1 MKLKRD
7 IVKILS
13 LALGLAVGVVLIA
26 KVCFEL
32 QYDSFYEDRER
43 VYKIM
48 TGVVRHDE
56 DPLNADQISGAVAP
70 GFKEFVPGVEA
81 ATRVTPVFNNST
93 YYTEDNNKFTA
104 ALLLADTSFFDIF
117 TREIYAGDPHKAF
130 SEWGKVMV
138 SLSFAQKLGG
148 TEEVVGKTIYNES
161 LPKAKFTIEG
171 VYEDFPKNSTFAGT
185 DILLSLPTYAK
196 NSTENWLGNDR
207 YYGYVKLEPGVDPDN
222 LADAIHAM
230 QEKNQPLEELEQ
242 SGLKLW
248 YWLQRADRQHLL
260 YSSTNRNMVIMLS
273 IVALLL
279 IAAASVNYILNTI
292 SSVVQRAKEIGVRKC
307 YGAGSGS
314 IMGLILRE
322 AATNVAISA
331 VLAIGMVLAM
341 EKMVERLLDASL
353 ASLFTPA
360 SIASAVAV
368 CGIMLLVSG
377 LIPAKIFMGIPV
389 STAFRNYRET
399 KRRWKLIFLG
409 VQFTFTV
416 FLACAVTI
424 FGKQYNMMLNEDMGY
439 EYDNLLVAYLP
450 GTPTED
456 FFKVQDKL
464 ASMPEV
470 VGCELV
476 SDIPMMGS
484 SGNNVYLPGAEKE
497 LFNISDQYYSTVGTA
512 ELLGIEFIEGGEAQT
527 PKEIAVSR
535 SFVEKMQQFT
545 DWSDGAIGKA
555 VIMTEHSAHKDD
567 IYTICG
573 VYEDYKIG
581 ALVSDDRPSVRF
593 GALQGDKH
601 VYFNYILVKLSRL
614 DANAIARVQEA
625 INEILPDKSLE
636 IASYREGMLEQFSEV
651 KKVKDSILLGGLV
664 SLIISLMGL
673 IGYIKDETSRRSS
686 EMAIRK
692 INGALPGEIM
702 GLFVKGIIP
711 LVVVAS
717 LLGNIA
723 AHLASDIALEMFE
736 QKTHIGLWIYIICDI
751 TVILIVLATV
761 IINSIRVSRA
771 NPVVSLSKGE

>member
-13 LALGLAVGVVLIA
+13 LALGLAAGVVLIA

-32 QYDSFYEDRER
+32 QYDSYYDDQER

-48 TGVVRHDE
+48 TGYVRNDE
-56 DPLNADQISGAVAP
+56 DPLNADKTSGAVAP

-81 ATRVTPVFNNST
+81 ATRVTGVFNNST
-93 YYTEDNNKFTA
+93 YYTEENNKFTA
-104 ALLLADTSFFDIF
+104 GLLLADTSFFDIF
-117 TREIYAGDPHKAF
+117 TREIFAGDPHKVF

-138 SLSFAQKLGG
+138 SYSFAQKLGG
-148 TEEVVGKTIYNES
+148 AENAVGKTIYNES

-171 VYEDFPKNSTFAGT
+171 VYEDFPKNCSFAGT
-185 DILLSLPTYAK
+185 DILLSLPTYSK
-196 NSTENWLGNDR
+196 SSTENWIGNDR
-207 YYGYVKLEPGVDPDN
+207 YHGYVKLEPGVNPDN

-230 QEKNQPLEELEQ
+230 QQKNQPMEELEQ

-248 YWLQRADRQHLL
+248 YWLQRADRQHLM

-292 SSVVQRAKEIGVRKC
+292 SSVVQRAKEIGVMKC

-314 IMGLILRE
+314 IIGMILKE

-331 VLAIGMVLAM
+331 LLALGIIMAM
-341 EKMVERLLDASL
+341 QKMIERLLDATL

-368 CGIMLLVSG
+368 SGVMLLVSG

-399 KRRWKLIFLG
+399 KRRWKLLFLG
-409 VQFTFTV
+409 VQFTFTI

-450 GTPTED
+450 GAPSED

-476 SDIPMMGS
+476 SDIPMIGS

-497 LFNISDQYYSTVGTA
+497 LFNVSDQYYSTVGTA
-512 ELLGIEFIEGGEAQT
+512 ELLGIEFIEGREAQT

-535 SFVEKMQQFT
+535 TFVEKMQQFT
-545 DWSDGAIGKA
+545 DWSDGAIGKS

-581 ALVSDDRPSVRF
+581 VLVSDDRPSVRF
-593 GALQGDKH
+593 GAQPGDKH
-601 VYFNYILVKLSRL
+601 IYFNFILVKLSHL
-614 DANAIARVQEA
+614 NANAIARVQGA
-625 INEILPDKSLE
+625 INEMLPDKSLE
-636 IASYREGMLEQFSEV
+636 IASYRDGMLEQFSDV
-651 KKVKDSILLGGLV
+651 KKVKDSILLSGLV

-702 GLFVKGIIP
+702 GLFVKGIVP
-711 LVVVAS
+711 LVLVAA

-723 AHLASDIALEMFE
+723 AHFVGDTVLQMFE
-736 QKTHIGLWIYIICDI
+736 QKTQIGVWIYIICDI
-751 TVILIVLATV
+751 LVMLIILATV
-761 IINSIRVSRA
+761 LINSMRVSYV
-771 NPVVSLSKGE
+771 NPVKSLSKAD